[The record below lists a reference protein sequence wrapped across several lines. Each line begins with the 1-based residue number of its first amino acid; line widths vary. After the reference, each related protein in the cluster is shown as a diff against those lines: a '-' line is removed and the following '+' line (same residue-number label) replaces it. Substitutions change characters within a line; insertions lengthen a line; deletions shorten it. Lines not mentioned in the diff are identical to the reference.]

1 MAKNFDQAYREM
13 YLNTMYPEPLE
24 AETARAMP
32 RQSAAAGGKEVPF
45 QTMADIP
52 PATVKGAVQG
62 FLGMPG
68 DVESISYGVKEIMK
82 RGAGESVLDA
92 FMKGIGQKT
101 ILPTTEDVKKWLDT
115 NVGKVGSGEHPFETV
130 GEVIAPSGY
139 IKGAAKAVA
148 GAKAAGKALAPKVG
162 EMAEDYLRRTGGLMD
177 IVELPRVDSINRF
190 PLGPTSIKPKV
201 VAPDAKLH
209 REMSSENLTDFLRDD
224 KQFTYAPVFVTD
236 NPDLALGQGANKGVR
251 VTFRPN
257 SVSGEENTKPA
268 SGIVS
273 GKEYKADVFAPQA
286 IESITFATEADLKK
300 VRSLAARVLQT
311 EFERVGSDKKNI
323 TFVRKTDKEKK

>member
-52 PATVKGAVQG
+52 PATVKGAVEG

-82 RGAGESVLDA
+82 RGADESVLDA

-130 GEVIAPSGY
+130 GEVIAP
-139 IKGAAKAVA
+139 
-148 GAKAAGKALAPKVG
+148 
-162 EMAEDYLRRTGGLMD
+162 GG
-177 IVELPRVDSINRF
+177 
-190 PLGPTSIKPKV
+190 
-201 VAPDAKLH
+201 
-209 REMSSENLTDFLRDD
+209 
-224 KQFTYAPVFVTD
+224 
-236 NPDLALGQGANKGVR
+236 
-251 VTFRPN
+251 
-257 SVSGEENTKPA
+257 
-268 SGIVS
+268 
-273 GKEYKADVFAPQA
+273 
-286 IESITFATEADLKK
+286 
-300 VRSLAARVLQT
+300 
-311 EFERVGSDKKNI
+311 
-323 TFVRKTDKEKK
+323 

>member
-115 NVGKVGSGEHPFETV
+115 NVGKVGSGDNPFETV
-130 GEVIAPSGY
+130 GEVIAPGGY
-139 IKGAAKAVA
+139 IKGAAKA
-148 GAKAAGKALAPKVG
+148 AKA
-162 EMAEDYLRRTGGLMD
+162 
-177 IVELPRVDSINRF
+177 
-190 PLGPTSIKPKV
+190 TSNVI
-201 VAPDAKLH
+201 
-209 REMSSENLTDFLRDD
+209 
-224 KQFTYAPVFVTD
+224 
-236 NPDLALGQGANKGVR
+236 
-251 VTFRPN
+251 
-257 SVSGEENTKPA
+257 
-268 SGIVS
+268 
-273 GKEYKADVFAPQA
+273 
-286 IESITFATEADLKK
+286 KK
-300 VRSLAARVLQT
+300 VS
-311 EFERVGSDKKNI
+311 K
-323 TFVRKTDKEKK
+323 